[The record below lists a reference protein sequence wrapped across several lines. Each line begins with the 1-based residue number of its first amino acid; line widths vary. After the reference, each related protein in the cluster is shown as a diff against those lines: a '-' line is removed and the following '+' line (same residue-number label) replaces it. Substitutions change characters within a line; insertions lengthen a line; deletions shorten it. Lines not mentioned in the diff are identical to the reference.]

1 MISGIGPF
9 FGIKVSKWTDTTRT
23 VRSGVDVLQ
32 DRSTSPKQFSSVQ
45 ASIDQSNEQAEITDL
60 TQRSHLEVH
69 SVHPEPPPKDPSFYG
84 FEFEWTV
91 RRILDNAGNDEMSLS
106 YCKLASQALKRY
118 GTGDLK
124 ISRSFWL
131 PMLTDH
137 ISNVVSFEDI
147 DGNWDIEKSWDIEQ
161 YTVQGETILVGIIIS
176 AFLYGGLHLLAWN
189 APFRSRT
196 EEWLWRSSGISI
208 MASSLYIMPLL
219 SLLAP
224 SKDSKLGRFNSF
236 LFYVLAF
243 FLGLVY
249 VVARVYLVVEC
260 FINLAY
266 LHDSVYEMPSWSQYF
281 PHIS

>member
-1 MISGIGPF
+1 M
-9 FGIKVSKWTDTTRT
+9 
-23 VRSGVDVLQ
+23 
-32 DRSTSPKQFSSVQ
+32 
-45 ASIDQSNEQAEITDL
+45 
-60 TQRSHLEVH
+60 VH
-69 SVHPEPPPKDPSFYG
+69 
-84 FEFEWTV
+84 
-91 RRILDNAGNDEMSLS
+91 RILYNDEMSLS

-124 ISRSFWL
+124 IHRSSWL

-137 ISNVVSFEDI
+137 ISNIVRSENI
-147 DGNWDIEKSWDIEQ
+147 WGHWDIERSDRFKIH
-161 YTVQGETILVGIIIS
+161 LVRTFITGFIIS

-196 EEWLWRSSGISI
+196 EEWLWRSSGIFI
-208 MASSLYIMPLL
+208 MASGLCIIPLVLLVLPGDFSLC
-219 SLLAP
+219 
-224 SKDSKLGRFNSF
+224 
-236 LFYVLAF
+236 LFFVLAY

-266 LHDSVYEMPSWSQYF
+266 LRDSVYEMPSWSQYF

>member
-1 MISGIGPF
+1 M
-9 FGIKVSKWTDTTRT
+9 
-23 VRSGVDVLQ
+23 
-32 DRSTSPKQFSSVQ
+32 
-45 ASIDQSNEQAEITDL
+45 
-60 TQRSHLEVH
+60 
-69 SVHPEPPPKDPSFYG
+69 PKDPSFYG
-84 FEFEWTV
+84 FVFAWTV
-91 RRILDNAGNDEMSLS
+91 HRILDNDDSDETTLS

-124 ISRSFWL
+124 IRRGFWL

-137 ISNVVSFEDI
+137 ISNVVSS
-147 DGNWDIEKSWDIEQ
+147 GNISGHWDIEQ
-161 YTVQGETILVGIIIS
+161 SDPIYVSSLERFIVGIIIS

-208 MASSLYIMPLL
+208 MASGLYIIPLL
-219 SLLAP
+219 SLLTF
-224 SKDSKLGRFNSF
+224 KGSKLYRFSSF
-236 LFYVLAF
+236 LFFVLAF
-243 FLGLVY
+243 FLGLAY

-260 FINLAY
+260 FINLVY